1 VSVPSRTLTPPEP
14 LGQRHDLS
22 RFSCG
27 RPELDAWLR
36 DQALDSEG
44 RSARTY
50 VVCTGSSIVAGYYCI
65 ATGSVERQALP
76 SKMKRA
82 RGLPKQIPVAI
93 IGRLARDQTFS
104 GTGLGRDLLQDAL
117 RRILAAA
124 QIIGI
129 RAVLVHALDA
139 DAAAFWR
146 SQDFIESQIGS
157 GTFFLP
163 VETIASA
170 L

>member
-1 VSVPSRTLTPPEP
+1 MTASSRSLTPPEP
-14 LGQRHDLS
+14 LGPQHDLV

-36 DQALDSEG
+36 DQALESEG

-50 VVCTGSSIVAGYYCI
+50 VVCTGRSIVVGYYCI
-65 ATGSVERQALP
+65 ATGSVERQGLP
-76 SKMKRA
+76 SKMRRA

-93 IGRLARDQTFS
+93 IGRLARDETFS
-104 GTGLGRDLLQDAL
+104 GTGLGWDLLQDAL
-117 RRILAAA
+117 RRILGAA
-124 QIIGI
+124 QSIGI
-129 RAVLVHALDA
+129 RAVLVHALDEG
-139 DAAAFWR
+139 AAAFWR

-163 VETIASA
+163 VETVAKA